1 MSFRVLNSLIGIKWI
16 WRDAHGDSVD
26 GVFVTGG
33 WRIRNFTLRY
43 ILPPETPN
51 SDLLNTPPKVLGF
64 IGCESGH
71 VIFFAH

>member
-1 MSFRVLNSLIGIKWI
+1 
-16 WRDAHGDSVD
+16 VD